1 MHLVC
6 LLLAGRAAK
15 KIKHLVINFKFCC
28 NLSTYLSNCVH
39 RSIDEAYD
47 DNAEGGFDNEQL
59 GKINQQC
66 DGPAESKCGKVQ
78 LGFSFSCLSL
88 F

>member
-1 MHLVC
+1 M
-6 LLLAGRAAK
+6 AIRAPDGAK
-15 KIKHLVINFKFCC
+15 NLVINFKHCYTW
-28 NLSTYLSNCVH
+28 STYLLNYV
-39 RSIDEAYD
+39 YG
-47 DNAEGGFDNEQL
+47 DNADSEGGFDNEQL

-78 LGFSFSCLSL
+78 LSFSFSCLSL

>member
-1 MHLVC
+1 MVC
-6 LLLAGRAAK
+6 LLLARRAQK
-15 KIKHLVINFKFCC
+15 KVKNLVINFKHCYTW
-28 NLSTYLSNCVH
+28 STYLLNYV
-39 RSIDEAYD
+39 YD